1 MLRRRERRGEE
12 EGGEGRRED
21 QLARLARQSGKGY
34 PRSVLCMVS
43 RGQRGQEEARTES
56 QQLGCVQYVFF
67 RQPVAH
73 AVVQTEDRRRSH
85 LRESSETGCRRRRA
99 TPAGQG
105 IGRSLD
111 ISTTEPPESWEPSL
125 AAARAPA
132 REGRV
137 AKEGKEGREEEA
149 LLTRGR
155 REGDDAP
162 QRASTTRARGR
173 SELLREPA

>member
-21 QLARLARQSGKGY
+21 QPARLARQSGKGH

-132 REGRV
+132 REWRWP
-137 AKEGKEGREEEA
+137 KK
-149 LLTRGR
+149 GR
-155 REGDDAP
+155 RKGGRSLVDSRAEGDDAP